1 MAKKQPSPQF
11 IITEKEPAEP
21 DTIGIVFDYFSERG
35 YETLPE
41 NVTIKCEPVKKNLR
55 NNLNKF

>member
-11 IITEKEPAEP
+11 IITEKEQGQPN
-21 DTIGIVFDYFSERG
+21 TIGAVFDYFSERG

-41 NVTIKCEPVKKNLR
+41 NVTIKCEPFKK
-55 NNLNKF
+55 KCVTT